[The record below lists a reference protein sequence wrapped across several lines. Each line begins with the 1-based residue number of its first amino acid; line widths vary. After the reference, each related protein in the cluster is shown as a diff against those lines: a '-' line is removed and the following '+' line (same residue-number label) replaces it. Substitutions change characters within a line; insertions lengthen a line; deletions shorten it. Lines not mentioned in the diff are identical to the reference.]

1 MFKKSEI
8 YLIFSGAK
16 VVFKPICVLLIAT
29 QGGKK
34 KKVHVLFLKAAT
46 S

>member
-34 KKVHVLFLKAAT
+34 KSSRSLPEGCN
-46 S
+46 

>member
-34 KKVHVLFLKAAT
+34 KVHVLFLKAAT

>member
-8 YLIFSGAK
+8 YLIFSAAK

-29 QGGKK
+29 QEK
-34 KKVHVLFLKAAT
+34 KKVHGLFLKAAT